1 MRILAI
7 GDITDPQS
15 LEYIAER
22 LWDIRAREKIDF
34 VIVNAE
40 NASFITGASA
50 EQLGRLIDAGAD
62 VVTGGNH
69 TLQNKSAHAFLD
81 DSDRAL
87 RPVNYPPTAPG
98 SGYTVVDCNGYRALV
113 INALGR
119 VNMEPRLDCPFTA
132 VNKVLAREEGN
143 FDFAILDFHADAVG
157 EKLVMPHYF
166 DGKISIIFGTHTH
179 VQTADEQIFPKGTA
193 YISDIGMCGHRG
205 GIIGSSAECIIERT
219 VDCMPARY
227 EPADGEISADG
238 VIFTLDSSF
247 RATEIKRVKF

>member
-15 LEYIAER
+15 LDYIADR
-22 LWDIRAREKIDF
+22 LWDIRKKEKIDF
-34 VIVNAE
+34 VVVNAE

-50 EQLGRLIDAGAD
+50 EQLKHLIDSGAD

-81 DSDRAL
+81 SDSRAI
-87 RPVNYPPTAPG
+87 RPVNYPAGAPG
-98 SGYTVVDCNGYRALV
+98 FGYTITDCNGYRALV
-113 INALGR
+113 INALGQ
-119 VNMEPRLDCPFTA
+119 VNIEPRLDCPFRA
-132 VNKVLAREEGN
+132 VERVLSREEGS
-143 FDFAILDFHADAVG
+143 FDFAILDFHADAAG

-166 DGKISIIFGTHTH
+166 DGRINIIFGTHTH

-205 GIIGSSAECIIERT
+205 GIIGSSAACIIERT

-227 EPADGEISADG
+227 EPAEGEIAADG
-238 VIFTLDSSF
+238 VIFTLDSDF
-247 RATEIKRVKF
+247 KATEIKRVKF